1 MKFLRMT
8 DNVTPSPLS
17 LSALR
22 EIVSVMRE
30 LGVQQWG
37 DIVLGA
43 APMAA
48 QLAPVVTQDQHAS
61 ATPETGDDDYVKTL
75 LHSSGANPGPFLR
88 KVPTHADR

>member
-43 APMAA
+43 APPASR
-48 QLAPVVTQDQHAS
+48 PSVVTQDQHAS
-61 ATPETGDDDYVKTL
+61 ATPETGEDDYVKTL

-88 KVPTHADR
+88 KVATHADR